1 MKGGTLIEVLTTAR
15 NASGACHPP
24 SETTVRRQPATPRRQ
39 PQHPRLSAPRQSP
52 SRTVYNSLAGPLE
65 AGLAI
70 AKLLAHTDPDP
81 CISSSQPP
89 LPKCCDDRLNPP
101 CVARSSR
108 AMTAEHEARR
118 CLTPST
124 ARHRPRRSQASAPL
138 PALP

>member
-101 CVARSSR
+101 RVARSSR
-108 AMTAEHEARR
+108 AMTAGQAY
-118 CLTPST
+118 CF
-124 ARHRPRRSQASAPL
+124 ASAIENSPL
-138 PALP
+138 